1 MTISKKDY
9 IQIAKILKQEFKNA
23 YIKDEIHEENQKAS
37 PVVAEIYWKLIDY
50 FESENPS
57 FNRDVFEKAT
67 TINHEQ
73 IKKKLNQ

>member
-9 IQIAKILKQEFKNA
+9 RRIAQILKQEFKNA
-23 YIKDEIHEENQKAS
+23 YIKDEIYQENQKAS
-37 PVVAEIYWKLIDY
+37 PVVAEIYWQLIDY
-50 FESENPS
+50 FESENPK
-57 FNRDVFEKAT
+57 FNRDYFEKAT

>member
-23 YIKDEIHEENQKAS
+23 YIKDEIYQENQKAS
-37 PVVAEIYWKLIDY
+37 PVVAEIYWQLIDY
-50 FESENPS
+50 FESENPK
-57 FNRDVFEKAT
+57 FNRDYFEKAT
-67 TINHEQ
+67 TVNYEQ